1 MDNMNNNVESGILLA
16 NRYEIIEKIGAGGMS
31 DVFLAKDHSLGRE
44 VAVKI
49 LKQEFAEDRTFVAKF
64 RAEAQAAAGLE
75 HPNIVSIYDVGS
87 EGSLYYIVMEYVEG
101 ITLKTYINKKGRLT
115 YNEALSIAIQVGR
128 GIEAAHKKEI
138 IHRDIKPQNIIIS
151 REGKVKVMD
160 FGIARAV
167 TSNTVSADIMGSV
180 HYASP
185 EQARNGYVS
194 YTTDIYSLGIVM
206 YEMVAGRVPYDGD
219 TTVAIAIQHLQGEM
233 VPPSEYAPDLPIAV
247 ERIIEK
253 ATMKTQSRRYQTM
266 GDMLIDLKKALANPN
281 EDFVVIPDADENM
294 KTRVITDEEM
304 SEIQKEAE
312 KAVLKHTVTVDDD
325 EDDEEDEEEEED
337 HPRHKKKDVKA
348 SRKNDDEEDDEE
360 DDDEEDEED
369 DEESSKK
376 EKAITIL
383 GIVAAIVIVVIIIVI
398 IASSMGLFKRIKS
411 NSTSTDATTE
421 EDASD
426 STDSSSDSK
435 DSSSDSSDT
444 SDSADSSEQVTVP
457 SVIGMTETEAKKAL
471 KAVGLGYKNGGSQS
485 SEEYESGLA
494 VSQSVEANTKTKK
507 NSTITVKYSSGKG
520 AISIPSVVGYD
531 EASAINT
538 LTDAGFKYTRNY
550 SYDDNVE
557 QGKVISQSP
566 DGNTAGKQGDTVSII
581 VSQGKEQKKVPYIVG
596 KSQTD
601 AQNAIT
607 SAGLS
612 VGDITTQN
620 SDTVAAGN
628 VISQAPASGTNVD
641 SGSTVDFVVSLGKE
655 EVLYSYSGSV
665 ESKNNEK
672 TTWTLKDGNQNVIN
686 TWSVD
691 AGSSLT
697 INANGMSTS
706 SGTLF
711 YETESGQTGSQSVNF
726 TKQ

>member
-1 MDNMNNNVESGILLA
+1 MDNMNTNVESGIMLE
-16 NRYEIIEKIGAGGMS
+16 NRYEILEKIGAGGMS

-128 GIEAAHKKEI
+128 GIEAAHKKNI

-185 EQARNGYVS
+185 EQARNGYVTF
-194 YTTDIYSLGIVM
+194 TTDIYSLGIVM
-206 YEMVAGRVPYDGD
+206 YEMVTGRVPYDGE

-247 ERIIEK
+247 ERIIQK

-281 EDFVVIPDADENM
+281 DDFVVIPDADENM

-304 SEIQKEAE
+304 DEIQKNAE
-312 KAVLKHTVTVDDD
+312 KAFMKQAEEDDD
-325 EDDEEDEEEEED
+325 DDDEDEEEES
-337 HPRHKKKDVKA
+337 PKKK
-348 SRKNDDEEDDEE
+348 RKSKPKDEDEDDDEEDDEE
-360 DDDEEDEED
+360 DDDEEDDDDD
-369 DEESSKK
+369 DESSGR
-376 EKAITIL
+376 EKVITVL
-383 GIVAAIVIVVIIIVI
+383 GIIAAIVIVIIIIVI
-398 IASSMGLFKRIKS
+398 AASSLGLFKRIKS
-411 NSTSTDATTE
+411 NSSNPSGAITE
-421 EDASD
+421 ETD
-426 STDSSSDSK
+426 DSSSDA
-435 DSSSDSSDT
+435 SSGTSDSSDN
-444 SDSADSSEQVTVP
+444 VTVP
-457 SVIGMTETEAKKAL
+457 SVIGMNKTDAKKTL
-471 KAVGLGYKNGGSQS
+471 KDQGLGFKDGGVQS
-485 SEEYESGLA
+485 SDDYEEGLA
-494 VSQSVEANTKTKK
+494 VSQDAEAGSEVKK
-507 NSTITVKYSSGKG
+507 NTTVTVKFSSGKG
-520 AISIPSVVGYD
+520 AITIPSVVGYD

-538 LTDAGFKYTRNY
+538 LTDAGFKYVRNY
-550 SYDDNVE
+550 DYSDTVE
-557 QGKVISQSP
+557 TGKVISQSP
-566 DGNTAGKQGDTVSII
+566 EGNTAGKSGDTITII
-581 VSQGKEQKKVPYIVG
+581 VSQGKEQKKVPSIVG
-596 KSQTD
+596 KTQAD
-601 AQNAIT
+601 AESAIT
-607 SAGLS
+607 AAGLV
-612 VGDITTQN
+612 VGDITEVN
-620 SDTVAAGN
+620 SDTVAAGS
-628 VISQAPASGTNVD
+628 VIEQDPATGTNVD
-641 SGSTVDFVVSLGKE
+641 SGSPVNFVISLGKE
-655 EVLYSYSGSV
+655 EVYYSYSGSV

-697 INANGMSTS
+697 ISANGMSTS

>member
-1 MDNMNNNVESGILLA
+1 MDNMNTNVESGIMLA
-16 NRYEIIEKIGAGGMS
+16 NRYEILEKIGAGGMS

-128 GIEAAHKKEI
+128 GIEAAHKKNI

-185 EQARNGYVS
+185 EQARNGYVTF
-194 YTTDIYSLGIVM
+194 TTDIYSLGIVM
-206 YEMVAGRVPYDGD
+206 YEMVTGRVPYDGE

-247 ERIIEK
+247 ERIIQK

-281 EDFVVIPDADENM
+281 DDFVVIPDADENM

-304 SEIQKEAE
+304 DEIQKNAE
-312 KAVLKHTVTVDDD
+312 KAFMKQAEEDDD
-325 EDDEEDEEEEED
+325 DDDEDEEEES
-337 HPRHKKKDVKA
+337 PKKK
-348 SRKNDDEEDDEE
+348 RKSKPKDEDEDDDEEDDEE
-360 DDDEEDEED
+360 DDDEEDDDDD
-369 DEESSKK
+369 DESSGR
-376 EKAITIL
+376 EKVITVL
-383 GIVAAIVIVVIIIVI
+383 GIIAAIVIVIIIIVI
-398 IASSMGLFKRIKS
+398 AASSLGLFKRIKS
-411 NSTSTDATTE
+411 NSSNSSGAITE
-421 EDASD
+421 ETD
-426 STDSSSDSK
+426 DSSSDA
-435 DSSSDSSDT
+435 SSGTSDSSDN
-444 SDSADSSEQVTVP
+444 VTVP
-457 SVIGMTETEAKKAL
+457 SVIGMNKTDAKKTL
-471 KAVGLGYKNGGSQS
+471 KDQGLGFKDGGVQS
-485 SEEYESGLA
+485 SDDYEEGLA
-494 VSQSVEANTKTKK
+494 VSQDAEAGSEVKK
-507 NSTITVKYSSGKG
+507 NTTVTVKFSSGKG
-520 AISIPSVVGYD
+520 AITIPSVVGYD

-538 LTDAGFKYTRNY
+538 LTDAGFKYVRNY
-550 SYDDNVE
+550 DYSDTVE
-557 QGKVISQSP
+557 TGKVISQSP
-566 DGNTAGKQGDTVSII
+566 EGNTAGKSGDTITII
-581 VSQGKEQKKVPYIVG
+581 VSQGKEQKKVPSIVG
-596 KSQTD
+596 KTQAD
-601 AQNAIT
+601 AESAIT
-607 SAGLS
+607 AAGLV
-612 VGDITTQN
+612 VGDITEVN
-620 SDTVAAGN
+620 SDTVAAGS
-628 VISQAPASGTNVD
+628 VIEQDPATGTNVD
-641 SGSTVDFVVSLGKE
+641 SGSPVNFVISLGKE
-655 EVLYSYSGSV
+655 EVYYSYSGSV

-697 INANGMSTS
+697 ISANGMSTS

>member
-1 MDNMNNNVESGILLA
+1 MDNMNTNVESGIMLE
-16 NRYEIIEKIGAGGMS
+16 NRYEILEKIGAGGMS

-128 GIEAAHKKEI
+128 GIEAAHKKNI

-185 EQARNGYVS
+185 EQARNGYVTF
-194 YTTDIYSLGIVM
+194 TTDIYSLGIVM
-206 YEMVAGRVPYDGD
+206 YEMVTGRVPYDGE

-247 ERIIEK
+247 ERIIQK

-281 EDFVVIPDADENM
+281 DDFVVIPDADENM

-304 SEIQKEAE
+304 DEIQKNAE
-312 KAVLKHTVTVDDD
+312 KAFMKQAEEDDD
-325 EDDEEDEEEEED
+325 DDDEDEEEER
-337 HPRHKKKDVKA
+337 PKKK
-348 SRKNDDEEDDEE
+348 RKSKPKDEDEDDDEEDDEE
-360 DDDEEDEED
+360 DDDEEDDDDD
-369 DEESSKK
+369 DESSGR
-376 EKAITIL
+376 EKVITVL
-383 GIVAAIVIVVIIIVI
+383 GIIAAIVIVIIIIVI
-398 IASSMGLFKRIKS
+398 AASSLGLFKRIKS
-411 NSTSTDATTE
+411 NSSNPSGAITE
-421 EDASD
+421 ETD
-426 STDSSSDSK
+426 DSSSDA
-435 DSSSDSSDT
+435 SSGTSDSSDN
-444 SDSADSSEQVTVP
+444 VTVP
-457 SVIGMTETEAKKAL
+457 SVIGMNKTDAKKTL
-471 KAVGLGYKNGGSQS
+471 KDQGLGFKDGGVQS
-485 SEEYESGLA
+485 SDDYEEGLA
-494 VSQSVEANTKTKK
+494 VFQDAEAGSEVKK
-507 NSTITVKYSSGKG
+507 NTTVTVKFSSGKG
-520 AISIPSVVGYD
+520 AITIPSVVGYD

-538 LTDAGFKYTRNY
+538 LTDAGFKYVRNY
-550 SYDDNVE
+550 DYSDSVE
-557 QGKVISQSP
+557 TGKVISQSP
-566 DGNTAGKQGDTVSII
+566 EGNTAGKSGDTITI
-581 VSQGKEQKKVPYIVG
+581 MVSQGKEQKKVPSIVG
-596 KSQTD
+596 KTQAD
-601 AQNAIT
+601 AESAIT
-607 SAGLS
+607 AAGLV
-612 VGDITTQN
+612 VGDITEVN
-620 SDTVAAGN
+620 SDTVAAGS
-628 VISQAPASGTNVD
+628 VIEQDPATGTNVD
-641 SGSTVDFVVSLGKE
+641 SGSPVNFVISLGKE
-655 EVLYSYSGSV
+655 EVYYSYSGSV

-697 INANGMSTS
+697 ISANGMSTS

>member
-1 MDNMNNNVESGILLA
+1 MDNMNTNVESGIMLA
-16 NRYEIIEKIGAGGMS
+16 NRYEILDKIGAGGMS

-128 GIEAAHKKEI
+128 GIEAAHKKNI

-185 EQARNGYVS
+185 EQARNGYVTF
-194 YTTDIYSLGIVM
+194 TTDIYSLGIVM
-206 YEMVAGRVPYDGD
+206 YEMVTGRVPYDGE

-247 ERIIEK
+247 ERIIQK

-281 EDFVVIPDADENM
+281 DDFVVIPDADENM

-304 SEIQKEAE
+304 DEIQKNAE
-312 KAVLKHTVTVDDD
+312 KAFMKQAEEDDD
-325 EDDEEDEEEEED
+325 DDDEDEEEER
-337 HPRHKKKDVKA
+337 PKKK
-348 SRKNDDEEDDEE
+348 RKSKPKDEDEDDDEEDDEE
-360 DDDEEDEED
+360 DDDEEDDDDD
-369 DEESSKK
+369 DESSGR
-376 EKAITIL
+376 EKVITVL
-383 GIVAAIVIVVIIIVI
+383 GIIAAIVIVIIIIVI
-398 IASSMGLFKRIKS
+398 AASSLGLFKRIKS
-411 NSTSTDATTE
+411 NSSNPSGAITE
-421 EDASD
+421 ETD
-426 STDSSSDSK
+426 DSSSDA
-435 DSSSDSSDT
+435 SSGTSDSSDN
-444 SDSADSSEQVTVP
+444 VTVP
-457 SVIGMTETEAKKAL
+457 SVIGMNKTDAKKTL
-471 KAVGLGYKNGGSQS
+471 KDQGLGFKDGGVQS
-485 SEEYESGLA
+485 SDDYEEGLA
-494 VSQSVEANTKTKK
+494 VSQDAEAGSEVKK
-507 NSTITVKYSSGKG
+507 NTTVTVKFSSGKG
-520 AISIPSVVGYD
+520 AITIPSVVGYD

-538 LTDAGFKYTRNY
+538 LTDAGFKYVRNY
-550 SYDDNVE
+550 DYSDTVE
-557 QGKVISQSP
+557 TGKVISQSP
-566 DGNTAGKQGDTVSII
+566 EGNTAGKSGDTITI
-581 VSQGKEQKKVPYIVG
+581 MVSQGKEQKKVPSIVG
-596 KSQTD
+596 KTQAD
-601 AQNAIT
+601 AESAIT
-607 SAGLS
+607 AAGLV
-612 VGDITTQN
+612 VGDITEVN
-620 SDTVAAGN
+620 SDTVAAGS
-628 VISQAPASGTNVD
+628 VIEQDPATGTNVD
-641 SGSTVDFVVSLGKE
+641 SGSPVNFVISLGKE
-655 EVLYSYSGSV
+655 EVYYSYSGSV

-697 INANGMSTS
+697 ISANGMSTS

>member
-1 MDNMNNNVESGILLA
+1 MDNMNTNVESGIMLA
-16 NRYEIIEKIGAGGMS
+16 NRYEILDKIGAGGMS

-128 GIEAAHKKEI
+128 GIEAAHKKNI

-185 EQARNGYVS
+185 EQARNGYVTF
-194 YTTDIYSLGIVM
+194 TTDIYSLGIVM
-206 YEMVAGRVPYDGD
+206 YEMVTGRVPYDGE

-247 ERIIEK
+247 ERIIQK

-281 EDFVVIPDADENM
+281 DDFVVIPDADENM

-304 SEIQKEAE
+304 DEIQKNAE
-312 KAVLKHTVTVDDD
+312 KAFMKQAEEDDD
-325 EDDEEDEEEEED
+325 DDDEDEEEER
-337 HPRHKKKDVKA
+337 PKKK
-348 SRKNDDEEDDEE
+348 RKSKPKDEDEDDDEEDDEE
-360 DDDEEDEED
+360 DDDEEDDDDD
-369 DEESSKK
+369 DESSGR
-376 EKAITIL
+376 EKVITVL
-383 GIVAAIVIVVIIIVI
+383 GIIAAIVIVIIIIVI
-398 IASSMGLFKRIKS
+398 AASSLGLFKRIKS
-411 NSTSTDATTE
+411 NSSNPSGAITE
-421 EDASD
+421 ETD
-426 STDSSSDSK
+426 DSSSDA
-435 DSSSDSSDT
+435 SSGTSDSSDN
-444 SDSADSSEQVTVP
+444 VTVP
-457 SVIGMTETEAKKAL
+457 SVIGMNKTDAKKTL
-471 KAVGLGYKNGGSQS
+471 KDQGLGFKDGGVQS
-485 SEEYESGLA
+485 SDDYEEGLA
-494 VSQSVEANTKTKK
+494 VFQDAEAGSEVKK
-507 NSTITVKYSSGKG
+507 NTTVTVKFSSGKG
-520 AISIPSVVGYD
+520 AITIPSVVGYD

-538 LTDAGFKYTRNY
+538 LTDAGFKYVRNY
-550 SYDDNVE
+550 DYSDTVE
-557 QGKVISQSP
+557 TGKVISQSP
-566 DGNTAGKQGDTVSII
+566 EGNTAGKSGDTITII
-581 VSQGKEQKKVPYIVG
+581 VSQGKEQKKVPSIVG
-596 KSQTD
+596 KTQAD
-601 AQNAIT
+601 AESAIT
-607 SAGLS
+607 AAGLV
-612 VGDITTQN
+612 VGDITEVN
-620 SDTVAAGN
+620 SDTVAAGS
-628 VISQAPASGTNVD
+628 VIEQDPATGTNVD
-641 SGSTVDFVVSLGKE
+641 SGSPVNFVISLGKE
-655 EVLYSYSGSV
+655 EVYYSYSGSV

-697 INANGMSTS
+697 ISANGMSTS

>member
-1 MDNMNNNVESGILLA
+1 MDNMNTNVESGIMLA
-16 NRYEIIEKIGAGGMS
+16 NRYEILEKIGAGGMS

-128 GIEAAHKKEI
+128 GIEAAHKKNI

-185 EQARNGYVS
+185 EQARNGYVTF
-194 YTTDIYSLGIVM
+194 TTDIYSLGIVM
-206 YEMVAGRVPYDGD
+206 YEMVTGRVPYDGE

-247 ERIIEK
+247 ERIIQK

-281 EDFVVIPDADENM
+281 DDFVVIPDADENM

-304 SEIQKEAE
+304 DEIQKNAE
-312 KAVLKHTVTVDDD
+312 KAFMKQAEEDDD
-325 EDDEEDEEEEED
+325 DDDEDEEEER
-337 HPRHKKKDVKA
+337 PKKK
-348 SRKNDDEEDDEE
+348 RKSKPKDEDEDDDEEDDEE
-360 DDDEEDEED
+360 DDDEEDDDDD
-369 DEESSKK
+369 DESSGR
-376 EKAITIL
+376 EKVITVL
-383 GIVAAIVIVVIIIVI
+383 GIIAAIVIVIIIIVI
-398 IASSMGLFKRIKS
+398 AASSLGLFKRIKS
-411 NSTSTDATTE
+411 NSSNSSGAITE
-421 EDASD
+421 ETD
-426 STDSSSDSK
+426 DSSSDA
-435 DSSSDSSDT
+435 SSGTSDSSDN
-444 SDSADSSEQVTVP
+444 VTVP
-457 SVIGMTETEAKKAL
+457 SVIGMNKTDAKKTL
-471 KAVGLGYKNGGSQS
+471 KDQGLGFKDGGVQS
-485 SEEYESGLA
+485 SDDYEEGLA
-494 VSQSVEANTKTKK
+494 VSQDAEAGSEVKK
-507 NSTITVKYSSGKG
+507 NTTVTVKFSSGKG
-520 AISIPSVVGYD
+520 AITIPSVVGYD

-538 LTDAGFKYTRNY
+538 LTDAGFKYVRNY
-550 SYDDNVE
+550 DYSDTVE
-557 QGKVISQSP
+557 TGKVISQSP
-566 DGNTAGKQGDTVSII
+566 EGNTAGKSGDTITII
-581 VSQGKEQKKVPYIVG
+581 VSQGKEQKKVPSIVG
-596 KSQTD
+596 KTQAD
-601 AQNAIT
+601 AESAIT
-607 SAGLS
+607 AAGLV
-612 VGDITTQN
+612 VGDITEVN
-620 SDTVAAGN
+620 SDTVAAGS
-628 VISQAPASGTNVD
+628 VIEQDPATGTNVD
-641 SGSTVDFVVSLGKE
+641 SGSPVNFVISLGKE
-655 EVLYSYSGSV
+655 EVYYSYSGSV

-697 INANGMSTS
+697 ISANGMSTS

>member
-1 MDNMNNNVESGILLA
+1 MDNMNTNVESGIMLE
-16 NRYEIIEKIGAGGMS
+16 NRYEILEKIGAGGMS

-128 GIEAAHKKEI
+128 GIEAAHKKNI

-185 EQARNGYVS
+185 EQARNGYVTF
-194 YTTDIYSLGIVM
+194 TTDIYSLGIVM
-206 YEMVAGRVPYDGD
+206 YEMVTGRVPYDGE

-247 ERIIEK
+247 ERIIQK

-281 EDFVVIPDADENM
+281 DDFVVIPDADENM

-304 SEIQKEAE
+304 DEIQKNAE
-312 KAVLKHTVTVDDD
+312 KAFMKQAEEDDD
-325 EDDEEDEEEEED
+325 DDDEDEEEER
-337 HPRHKKKDVKA
+337 PKKK
-348 SRKNDDEEDDEE
+348 RKSKPKDEDEDDDEEDDEE
-360 DDDEEDEED
+360 DDDEEDDDDD
-369 DEESSKK
+369 DESSGR
-376 EKAITIL
+376 EKVITVL
-383 GIVAAIVIVVIIIVI
+383 GIIAAIVIVIIIIVI
-398 IASSMGLFKRIKS
+398 AASSLGLFKRIKS
-411 NSTSTDATTE
+411 NSSNPSGAITE
-421 EDASD
+421 ETD
-426 STDSSSDSK
+426 DSSSDA
-435 DSSSDSSDT
+435 SSGTSDSSDN
-444 SDSADSSEQVTVP
+444 VTVP
-457 SVIGMTETEAKKAL
+457 SVIGMNKTDAKKTL
-471 KAVGLGYKNGGSQS
+471 KDQGLGFKDGGVQS
-485 SEEYESGLA
+485 SDDYEEGLA
-494 VSQSVEANTKTKK
+494 VSQDAEAGSEVKK
-507 NSTITVKYSSGKG
+507 NTTVTVKFSSGKG
-520 AISIPSVVGYD
+520 AITIPSVVGYD

-538 LTDAGFKYTRNY
+538 LTDAGFKYVRNY
-550 SYDDNVE
+550 DYSDTVE
-557 QGKVISQSP
+557 TGKVISQSP
-566 DGNTAGKQGDTVSII
+566 EGNTAGKSGDTITII
-581 VSQGKEQKKVPYIVG
+581 VSQGKEQKKVPSIVG
-596 KSQTD
+596 KTQAD
-601 AQNAIT
+601 AESAIT
-607 SAGLS
+607 AAGLV
-612 VGDITTQN
+612 VGDITEVN
-620 SDTVAAGN
+620 SDTVAAGS
-628 VISQAPASGTNVD
+628 VIEQDPATGTNVD
-641 SGSTVDFVVSLGKE
+641 SGSPVNFVISLGKE
-655 EVLYSYSGSV
+655 EVYYSYSGSV

-697 INANGMSTS
+697 ISANGMSTS

>member
-1 MDNMNNNVESGILLA
+1 MDNMNTNVESGIMLA
-16 NRYEIIEKIGAGGMS
+16 NRYEILDKIGAGGMS

-128 GIEAAHKKEI
+128 GIEAAHKKNI

-185 EQARNGYVS
+185 EQARNGYVTF
-194 YTTDIYSLGIVM
+194 TTDIYSLGIVM
-206 YEMVAGRVPYDGD
+206 YEMVTGRVPYDGE

-247 ERIIEK
+247 ERIIQK

-281 EDFVVIPDADENM
+281 DDFVVIPDADENM

-304 SEIQKEAE
+304 DEIQKNAE
-312 KAVLKHTVTVDDD
+312 KAFMKQAEEDDD
-325 EDDEEDEEEEED
+325 DDDEDEEEER
-337 HPRHKKKDVKA
+337 PKKK
-348 SRKNDDEEDDEE
+348 RKSKPKDEDEDDDEEDDEE
-360 DDDEEDEED
+360 DDDEEDDDDD
-369 DEESSKK
+369 DESSGR
-376 EKAITIL
+376 EKVITVL
-383 GIVAAIVIVVIIIVI
+383 GIIAAIVIVIIIIVI
-398 IASSMGLFKRIKS
+398 AASSLGLFKRIKS
-411 NSTSTDATTE
+411 NSSNPSGAITE
-421 EDASD
+421 ETD
-426 STDSSSDSK
+426 DSSSDA
-435 DSSSDSSDT
+435 SSGTSDSSDN
-444 SDSADSSEQVTVP
+444 VTVP
-457 SVIGMTETEAKKAL
+457 SVIGMNKTDAKKTL
-471 KAVGLGYKNGGSQS
+471 KDQGLGFKDGGVQS
-485 SEEYESGLA
+485 SDDYEEGLA
-494 VSQSVEANTKTKK
+494 VFQDAEAGSEVKK
-507 NSTITVKYSSGKG
+507 NTTVTVKFSSGKG
-520 AISIPSVVGYD
+520 AITIPSVVGYD

-538 LTDAGFKYTRNY
+538 LTDAGFKYVRNY
-550 SYDDNVE
+550 DYSDTVE
-557 QGKVISQSP
+557 TGKVISQSP
-566 DGNTAGKQGDTVSII
+566 EGNTAGKSGDTITII
-581 VSQGKEQKKVPYIVG
+581 VSQGKEQKKVPSIVG
-596 KSQTD
+596 KTQAD
-601 AQNAIT
+601 AERAIT
-607 SAGLS
+607 AAGLV
-612 VGDITTQN
+612 VGDITEVN
-620 SDTVAAGN
+620 SDTVAAGS
-628 VISQAPASGTNVD
+628 VIEQDPATGTNVD
-641 SGSTVDFVVSLGKE
+641 SGSPVNFVISLGKE
-655 EVLYSYSGSV
+655 EVYYSYSGSV

-697 INANGMSTS
+697 ISANGMSTS

>member
-1 MDNMNNNVESGILLA
+1 MDNMNTNVESGIMLA
-16 NRYEIIEKIGAGGMS
+16 NRYEILEKIGAGGMS

-128 GIEAAHKKEI
+128 GIEAAHKKNI

-185 EQARNGYVS
+185 EQARNGYVTF
-194 YTTDIYSLGIVM
+194 TTDIYSLGIVM
-206 YEMVAGRVPYDGD
+206 YEMVTGRVPYDGE

-247 ERIIEK
+247 ERIIQK

-281 EDFVVIPDADENM
+281 DDFVVIPDADENM

-304 SEIQKEAE
+304 DEIQKNAE
-312 KAVLKHTVTVDDD
+312 KAFMKQAEEDDD
-325 EDDEEDEEEEED
+325 DDDEDEEEES
-337 HPRHKKKDVKA
+337 PKKK
-348 SRKNDDEEDDEE
+348 RKSKPKDEDEDDDEEDDEE
-360 DDDEEDEED
+360 DDDEEDDDDD
-369 DEESSKK
+369 DESSGR
-376 EKAITIL
+376 EKVITVL
-383 GIVAAIVIVVIIIVI
+383 GIIAAIVIVIIIIVI
-398 IASSMGLFKRIKS
+398 AASSLGLFKRIKS
-411 NSTSTDATTE
+411 NSSNPSGAITE
-421 EDASD
+421 ETD
-426 STDSSSDSK
+426 DSSSDA
-435 DSSSDSSDT
+435 SSGTSDSSDN
-444 SDSADSSEQVTVP
+444 VTVP
-457 SVIGMTETEAKKAL
+457 SVIGMNKTDAKKTL
-471 KAVGLGYKNGGSQS
+471 KDQGLGFKDGGVQS
-485 SEEYESGLA
+485 SDDYEEGLA
-494 VSQSVEANTKTKK
+494 VSQDAKAGSEVKK
-507 NSTITVKYSSGKG
+507 NTTVTVKFSSGKG
-520 AISIPSVVGYD
+520 AITIPSVVGYD

-538 LTDAGFKYTRNY
+538 LTDAGFKYVRNY
-550 SYDDNVE
+550 DYSDTVE
-557 QGKVISQSP
+557 TGKVISQSP
-566 DGNTAGKQGDTVSII
+566 EGNTAGKSGDTITII
-581 VSQGKEQKKVPYIVG
+581 VSQGKEQKKVPSIVG
-596 KSQTD
+596 KTQAD
-601 AQNAIT
+601 AESAIT
-607 SAGLS
+607 AAGLV
-612 VGDITTQN
+612 VGDITEVN
-620 SDTVAAGN
+620 SDTVAAGS
-628 VISQAPASGTNVD
+628 VIEQDPATGTNVD
-641 SGSTVDFVVSLGKE
+641 SGSPVNFVISLGKE
-655 EVLYSYSGSV
+655 EVYYSYSGSV

-697 INANGMSTS
+697 ISANGMSTS

>member
-1 MDNMNNNVESGILLA
+1 MDNMNTNVESGIMLA
-16 NRYEIIEKIGAGGMS
+16 NRYEILDKIGAGGMS

-128 GIEAAHKKEI
+128 GIEAAHKKNI

-185 EQARNGYVS
+185 EQARNGYVTF
-194 YTTDIYSLGIVM
+194 TTDIYSLGIVM
-206 YEMVAGRVPYDGD
+206 YEMVTGRVPYDGE

-247 ERIIEK
+247 ERIIQK

-281 EDFVVIPDADENM
+281 DDFVVIPDADENM

-304 SEIQKEAE
+304 DEIQKNAE
-312 KAVLKHTVTVDDD
+312 KAFMKQAEEDDD
-325 EDDEEDEEEEED
+325 EDDEDEEEER
-337 HPRHKKKDVKA
+337 PKKK
-348 SRKNDDEEDDEE
+348 RKSKPKDEDEDDDEEDDEE
-360 DDDEEDEED
+360 DDDEEDDDDD
-369 DEESSKK
+369 DESSGR
-376 EKAITIL
+376 EKVITVL
-383 GIVAAIVIVVIIIVI
+383 GIIAAIVIVIIIIVI
-398 IASSMGLFKRIKS
+398 AASSLGLFKRIKS
-411 NSTSTDATTE
+411 NSSNPSGAITE
-421 EDASD
+421 ETD
-426 STDSSSDSK
+426 DSSSDA
-435 DSSSDSSDT
+435 SSGTSDSSDN
-444 SDSADSSEQVTVP
+444 VTVP
-457 SVIGMTETEAKKAL
+457 SVIGMNKTDAKKTL
-471 KAVGLGYKNGGSQS
+471 KDQGLGFKDGGVQS
-485 SEEYESGLA
+485 SDDYEEGLA
-494 VSQSVEANTKTKK
+494 VSQDAEAGSEVKK
-507 NSTITVKYSSGKG
+507 NTTVTVKFSSGKG
-520 AISIPSVVGYD
+520 AITIPSVVGYD

-538 LTDAGFKYTRNY
+538 LTDAGFKYVRNY
-550 SYDDNVE
+550 DYSDTVE
-557 QGKVISQSP
+557 TGKVISQSP
-566 DGNTAGKQGDTVSII
+566 EGNTAGKSGDTITII
-581 VSQGKEQKKVPYIVG
+581 VSQGKEQKKVPSIVG
-596 KSQTD
+596 KTQAD
-601 AQNAIT
+601 AESAIT
-607 SAGLS
+607 AAGLV
-612 VGDITTQN
+612 VGDITEVN
-620 SDTVAAGN
+620 SDTVAAGS
-628 VISQAPASGTNVD
+628 VIEQDPATGTNVD
-641 SGSTVDFVVSLGKE
+641 SGSPVNFVISLGKE
-655 EVLYSYSGSV
+655 EVYYSYSGSV

-697 INANGMSTS
+697 ISANGMSTS

>member
-1 MDNMNNNVESGILLA
+1 MDNMNTNVESGIMLA
-16 NRYEIIEKIGAGGMS
+16 NRYEILEKIGAGGMS

-49 LKQEFAEDRTFVAKF
+49 LKQEFAEDRIFVAKF

-128 GIEAAHKKEI
+128 GIEAAHKKNI

-185 EQARNGYVS
+185 EQARNGYVTF
-194 YTTDIYSLGIVM
+194 TTDIYSLGIVM
-206 YEMVAGRVPYDGD
+206 YEMVTGRVPYDGE

-247 ERIIEK
+247 ERIIQK

-281 EDFVVIPDADENM
+281 DDFVVIPDADENM

-304 SEIQKEAE
+304 DEIQKNAE
-312 KAVLKHTVTVDDD
+312 KAFMKQAEEDDD
-325 EDDEEDEEEEED
+325 DDDEDEEEES
-337 HPRHKKKDVKA
+337 PKKK
-348 SRKNDDEEDDEE
+348 RKSKPKDEDEDDDEEDDEE
-360 DDDEEDEED
+360 DDDEEDDDDD
-369 DEESSKK
+369 DESSGR
-376 EKAITIL
+376 EKVITVL
-383 GIVAAIVIVVIIIVI
+383 GIIAAIVIVIIIIVI
-398 IASSMGLFKRIKS
+398 AASSLGLFKRIKS
-411 NSTSTDATTE
+411 NSSNPSGAITE
-421 EDASD
+421 ETD
-426 STDSSSDSK
+426 DSSSDA
-435 DSSSDSSDT
+435 SSGTSDSSDN
-444 SDSADSSEQVTVP
+444 VTVP
-457 SVIGMTETEAKKAL
+457 SVIGMNKTDAKKTL
-471 KAVGLGYKNGGSQS
+471 KDQGLGFKDGGVQS
-485 SEEYESGLA
+485 SDDYEEGLA
-494 VSQSVEANTKTKK
+494 VSQDAEAGSEVKK
-507 NSTITVKYSSGKG
+507 NTTVTVKFSSGKG
-520 AISIPSVVGYD
+520 AITIPSVVGYD

-538 LTDAGFKYTRNY
+538 LTDAGFKYVRNY
-550 SYDDNVE
+550 DYSDTVE
-557 QGKVISQSP
+557 TGKVISQSP
-566 DGNTAGKQGDTVSII
+566 EGNTAGKSGDTITII
-581 VSQGKEQKKVPYIVG
+581 VSQGKEQKKVPSIVG
-596 KSQTD
+596 KTQAD
-601 AQNAIT
+601 AESAIT
-607 SAGLS
+607 AAGLV
-612 VGDITTQN
+612 VGDITEVN
-620 SDTVAAGN
+620 SDTVAAGS
-628 VISQAPASGTNVD
+628 VIEQDPATGTNVD
-641 SGSTVDFVVSLGKE
+641 SGSPVNFVISLGKE
-655 EVLYSYSGSV
+655 EVYYSYSGSV

-697 INANGMSTS
+697 ISANGMSTS

>member
-1 MDNMNNNVESGILLA
+1 MDNMNTNVESGIMLA
-16 NRYEIIEKIGAGGMS
+16 NRYEILEKIGAGGMS

-49 LKQEFAEDRTFVAKF
+49 LKQEFAEDRIFVAKF

-128 GIEAAHKKEI
+128 GIEAAHKKNI

-185 EQARNGYVS
+185 EQARNGYVTF
-194 YTTDIYSLGIVM
+194 TTDIYSLGIVM
-206 YEMVAGRVPYDGD
+206 YEMVTGRVPYDGE

-247 ERIIEK
+247 ERIIQK

-281 EDFVVIPDADENM
+281 DDFVVIPDADENM

-304 SEIQKEAE
+304 DEIQKNAE
-312 KAVLKHTVTVDDD
+312 KAFMKQAEEDDD
-325 EDDEEDEEEEED
+325 DDDEDEEEER
-337 HPRHKKKDVKA
+337 PKKK
-348 SRKNDDEEDDEE
+348 RKSKPKDEDEDDDEEDDEE
-360 DDDEEDEED
+360 DDDEEDDDDD
-369 DEESSKK
+369 DESSGR
-376 EKAITIL
+376 EKVITVL
-383 GIVAAIVIVVIIIVI
+383 GIIAAIVIVIIIIVI
-398 IASSMGLFKRIKS
+398 AASSLGLFKRIKS
-411 NSTSTDATTE
+411 NSSNPSGAITE
-421 EDASD
+421 ETD
-426 STDSSSDSK
+426 DSSSDA
-435 DSSSDSSDT
+435 SSGTSDSSDN
-444 SDSADSSEQVTVP
+444 VTVP
-457 SVIGMTETEAKKAL
+457 SVIGMNKTDAKKTL
-471 KAVGLGYKNGGSQS
+471 KDQGLGFKDGGVQS
-485 SEEYESGLA
+485 SDDYEEGLA
-494 VSQSVEANTKTKK
+494 VSQDAEAGSEVKK
-507 NSTITVKYSSGKG
+507 NTTVTVKFSSGKG
-520 AISIPSVVGYD
+520 AITIPSVVGYD

-538 LTDAGFKYTRNY
+538 LTDAGFKYVRNY
-550 SYDDNVE
+550 DYSDTVE
-557 QGKVISQSP
+557 TGKVISQSP
-566 DGNTAGKQGDTVSII
+566 EGNTAGKSGDTITII
-581 VSQGKEQKKVPYIVG
+581 VSQGKEQKKVPSIVG
-596 KSQTD
+596 KTQAD
-601 AQNAIT
+601 AESAIT
-607 SAGLS
+607 AAGLV
-612 VGDITTQN
+612 VGDITEVN
-620 SDTVAAGN
+620 SDTVAAGS
-628 VISQAPASGTNVD
+628 VIEQDPATGTNVD
-641 SGSTVDFVVSLGKE
+641 SGSPVNFVISLGKE
-655 EVLYSYSGSV
+655 EVYYSYSGSV

-697 INANGMSTS
+697 ISANGMSTS

>member
-1 MDNMNNNVESGILLA
+1 MDNMNTNVESGIMLA
-16 NRYEIIEKIGAGGMS
+16 NRYEILDKIGAGGMS

-128 GIEAAHKKEI
+128 GIEAAHKKNI

-185 EQARNGYVS
+185 EQARNGYVTF
-194 YTTDIYSLGIVM
+194 TTDIYSLGIVM
-206 YEMVAGRVPYDGD
+206 YEMVTGRVPYDGE

-247 ERIIEK
+247 ERIIQK

-281 EDFVVIPDADENM
+281 DDFVVIPDADENM

-304 SEIQKEAE
+304 DEIQKNAE
-312 KAVLKHTVTVDDD
+312 KAFMKQAEEDDD
-325 EDDEEDEEEEED
+325 DDDEDEEEER
-337 HPRHKKKDVKA
+337 PKKK
-348 SRKNDDEEDDEE
+348 RKSKPKDEDEDDDEEDDEE
-360 DDDEEDEED
+360 DDDEEDDDDD
-369 DEESSKK
+369 DESSGR
-376 EKAITIL
+376 EKVITVL
-383 GIVAAIVIVVIIIVI
+383 GIIAAIVIVIIIIVI
-398 IASSMGLFKRIKS
+398 AASSLGLFKRIKS
-411 NSTSTDATTE
+411 NSSNPSGAITE
-421 EDASD
+421 ETD
-426 STDSSSDSK
+426 DSSSDA
-435 DSSSDSSDT
+435 SSGTSDSSDN
-444 SDSADSSEQVTVP
+444 VTVP
-457 SVIGMTETEAKKAL
+457 SVIGMNKTDAKKTL
-471 KAVGLGYKNGGSQS
+471 KDQGLGFKDGGVQS
-485 SEEYESGLA
+485 SDDYEEGLA
-494 VSQSVEANTKTKK
+494 VFQDAEAGSEVKK
-507 NSTITVKYSSGKG
+507 NTTVTVKFSSGKG
-520 AISIPSVVGYD
+520 AITIPSVVGYD

-538 LTDAGFKYTRNY
+538 LTDAGFKYVRNY
-550 SYDDNVE
+550 DYSDTVE
-557 QGKVISQSP
+557 TGKVISQSP
-566 DGNTAGKQGDTVSII
+566 EGNTAGKSGDTITII
-581 VSQGKEQKKVPYIVG
+581 VSQGKEQKKGPSIVG
-596 KSQTD
+596 KTQAD
-601 AQNAIT
+601 AESAIT
-607 SAGLS
+607 AAGLV
-612 VGDITTQN
+612 VGDITEVN
-620 SDTVAAGN
+620 SDTVAAGS
-628 VISQAPASGTNVD
+628 VIEQDPATGTNVD
-641 SGSTVDFVVSLGKE
+641 SGSPVNFVISLGKE
-655 EVLYSYSGSV
+655 EVYYSYSGSV

-697 INANGMSTS
+697 ISANGMSTS

>member
-1 MDNMNNNVESGILLA
+1 MDNMNTNVESGIMLA
-16 NRYEIIEKIGAGGMS
+16 NRYEILDKIGAGGMS

-128 GIEAAHKKEI
+128 GIEAAHKKNI

-185 EQARNGYVS
+185 EQARNGYVTF
-194 YTTDIYSLGIVM
+194 TTDIYSLGIVM
-206 YEMVAGRVPYDGD
+206 YEMVTGRVPYDGE

-247 ERIIEK
+247 ERIIQK

-281 EDFVVIPDADENM
+281 DDFVVIPDADENM

-304 SEIQKEAE
+304 DEIQKNAE
-312 KAVLKHTVTVDDD
+312 KAFMKQAEEDDD
-325 EDDEEDEEEEED
+325 DDDEDEEEER
-337 HPRHKKKDVKA
+337 PKKK
-348 SRKNDDEEDDEE
+348 RKSKPKDEDEDDDEEDDEE
-360 DDDEEDEED
+360 DDDEEDDDDD
-369 DEESSKK
+369 DESSGR
-376 EKAITIL
+376 EKVITVL
-383 GIVAAIVIVVIIIVI
+383 GIIAAIVIVIIIIVI
-398 IASSMGLFKRIKS
+398 AASSLGLFKRIKS
-411 NSTSTDATTE
+411 NSSNPSGAITE
-421 EDASD
+421 ETD
-426 STDSSSDSK
+426 DSSSDA
-435 DSSSDSSDT
+435 SSGTSDSSDN
-444 SDSADSSEQVTVP
+444 VTVP
-457 SVIGMTETEAKKAL
+457 SVIGMNKTDAKKTL
-471 KAVGLGYKNGGSQS
+471 KDQGLGFKDGGVQS
-485 SEEYESGLA
+485 SDDYEEGLA
-494 VSQSVEANTKTKK
+494 VSQDAEAGSEVKK
-507 NSTITVKYSSGKG
+507 NTTVTVKFSSGKG
-520 AISIPSVVGYD
+520 AITIPSVVGYD

-538 LTDAGFKYTRNY
+538 LTDAGFKYVRNY
-550 SYDDNVE
+550 DYSDTVE
-557 QGKVISQSP
+557 TGKVISQSP
-566 DGNTAGKQGDTVSII
+566 EGNTAGKSGDTITII
-581 VSQGKEQKKVPYIVG
+581 VSQGKEQKKVPSIVG
-596 KSQTD
+596 KTQAD
-601 AQNAIT
+601 AESAIT
-607 SAGLS
+607 AAGLV
-612 VGDITTQN
+612 VGDITEVN
-620 SDTVAAGN
+620 SDTVAAGS
-628 VISQAPASGTNVD
+628 VIEQDPATGTNVD
-641 SGSTVDFVVSLGKE
+641 SGSPVNFVISLGKE
-655 EVLYSYSGSV
+655 EVYYSYSGSV

-697 INANGMSTS
+697 ISANGMSTS

>member
-1 MDNMNNNVESGILLA
+1 MDNMNTNVESGIMLA
-16 NRYEIIEKIGAGGMS
+16 NRYEILDKIGAGGMS

-128 GIEAAHKKEI
+128 GIEAAHKKNI

-185 EQARNGYVS
+185 EQARNGYVTF
-194 YTTDIYSLGIVM
+194 TTDIYSLGIVM
-206 YEMVAGRVPYDGD
+206 YEMVTGRVPYDGE

-247 ERIIEK
+247 ERIIQK

-281 EDFVVIPDADENM
+281 DDFVVIPDADENM

-304 SEIQKEAE
+304 DEIQKNAE
-312 KAVLKHTVTVDDD
+312 KAFMKQAEEDDD
-325 EDDEEDEEEEED
+325 EDDEDEEEER
-337 HPRHKKKDVKA
+337 PKKK
-348 SRKNDDEEDDEE
+348 RKSKPKDEDEDDDEEDDEE
-360 DDDEEDEED
+360 DDDEEDDDDD
-369 DEESSKK
+369 DESSGR
-376 EKAITIL
+376 EKVITVL
-383 GIVAAIVIVVIIIVI
+383 GIIAAIVIVIIIIVI
-398 IASSMGLFKRIKS
+398 AASSLGLFKRIKS
-411 NSTSTDATTE
+411 NSSNSSGAITE
-421 EDASD
+421 ETD
-426 STDSSSDSK
+426 DSSSDA
-435 DSSSDSSDT
+435 SSGTSDSSDN
-444 SDSADSSEQVTVP
+444 VTVP
-457 SVIGMTETEAKKAL
+457 SVIGMNKTDAKKTL
-471 KAVGLGYKNGGSQS
+471 KDQGLGFKDGGVQS
-485 SEEYESGLA
+485 SDDYEEGLA
-494 VSQSVEANTKTKK
+494 VSQDAEAGSEVKK
-507 NSTITVKYSSGKG
+507 NTTVTVKFSSGKG
-520 AISIPSVVGYD
+520 AITIPSVVGYD

-538 LTDAGFKYTRNY
+538 LTDAGFKYVRNY
-550 SYDDNVE
+550 DYSDSVE
-557 QGKVISQSP
+557 TGKVISQSP
-566 DGNTAGKQGDTVSII
+566 EGNTAGKSGDTITI
-581 VSQGKEQKKVPYIVG
+581 MVSQGKEQKKVPSIVG
-596 KSQTD
+596 KTQAD
-601 AQNAIT
+601 AESAIT
-607 SAGLS
+607 AAGLV
-612 VGDITTQN
+612 VGDITEVN
-620 SDTVAAGN
+620 SDTVAAGS
-628 VISQAPASGTNVD
+628 VIEQDPATGTNVD
-641 SGSTVDFVVSLGKE
+641 SGSPVNFVISLGKE
-655 EVLYSYSGSV
+655 EVYYSYSGSV

-697 INANGMSTS
+697 ISANGMSTS

>member
-1 MDNMNNNVESGILLA
+1 MDNMNTNVESGIMLA
-16 NRYEIIEKIGAGGMS
+16 NRYEILEKIGAGGMS

-128 GIEAAHKKEI
+128 GIEAAHKKNI

-185 EQARNGYVS
+185 EQARNGYVTF
-194 YTTDIYSLGIVM
+194 TTDIYSLGIVM
-206 YEMVAGRVPYDGD
+206 YEMVTGRVPYDGE

-247 ERIIEK
+247 ERIIQK

-281 EDFVVIPDADENM
+281 DDFVVIPDADENM

-304 SEIQKEAE
+304 DEIQKNAE
-312 KAVLKHTVTVDDD
+312 KAFMKQAEEDDD
-325 EDDEEDEEEEED
+325 DDDEDEEEER
-337 HPRHKKKDVKA
+337 PKKK
-348 SRKNDDEEDDEE
+348 RKSKPKDEDEDDDEEDDEE
-360 DDDEEDEED
+360 DDDEEDDDDD
-369 DEESSKK
+369 DESSGR
-376 EKAITIL
+376 EKVITVL
-383 GIVAAIVIVVIIIVI
+383 GIIAAIVIVIIIIVI
-398 IASSMGLFKRIKS
+398 AASSLGLFKRIKS
-411 NSTSTDATTE
+411 NSSNPSGAITE
-421 EDASD
+421 ETD
-426 STDSSSDSK
+426 DSSSDA
-435 DSSSDSSDT
+435 SSGTSDSSDN
-444 SDSADSSEQVTVP
+444 VTVP
-457 SVIGMTETEAKKAL
+457 SVIGMNKTDAKKTL
-471 KAVGLGYKNGGSQS
+471 KDQGLGFKDGGVQS
-485 SEEYESGLA
+485 SDDYEEGLA
-494 VSQSVEANTKTKK
+494 VSQDAEAGSEVKK
-507 NSTITVKYSSGKG
+507 NTTVTVKFSSGKG
-520 AISIPSVVGYD
+520 AITIPSVVGYD

-538 LTDAGFKYTRNY
+538 LTDAGFKYVRNY
-550 SYDDNVE
+550 DYSDTVE
-557 QGKVISQSP
+557 TGKVISQSP
-566 DGNTAGKQGDTVSII
+566 EGNTAGKSGDTITII
-581 VSQGKEQKKVPYIVG
+581 VSQGKEQKKVPSIVG
-596 KSQTD
+596 KTQAD
-601 AQNAIT
+601 AESAIT
-607 SAGLS
+607 AAGLV
-612 VGDITTQN
+612 VGDITEVN
-620 SDTVAAGN
+620 SDTVAAGS
-628 VISQAPASGTNVD
+628 VIEQDPATGTNVD
-641 SGSTVDFVVSLGKE
+641 SGSPVNFVISLGKE
-655 EVLYSYSGSV
+655 EVYYSYSGSV

-697 INANGMSTS
+697 ISANGMSTS

>member
-1 MDNMNNNVESGILLA
+1 MYNMNTNVESGIMLE
-16 NRYEIIEKIGAGGMS
+16 NRYEILEKIGAGGMS

-128 GIEAAHKKEI
+128 GIEAAHKKNI

-185 EQARNGYVS
+185 EQARNGYVTF
-194 YTTDIYSLGIVM
+194 TTDIYSLGIVM
-206 YEMVAGRVPYDGD
+206 YEMVTGRVPYDGE

-247 ERIIEK
+247 ERIIQK

-281 EDFVVIPDADENM
+281 DDFVVIPDADENM

-304 SEIQKEAE
+304 DEIQKNAE
-312 KAVLKHTVTVDDD
+312 KAFMKQAEEDDD
-325 EDDEEDEEEEED
+325 DDDEDEEEES
-337 HPRHKKKDVKA
+337 PKKK
-348 SRKNDDEEDDEE
+348 RKSKPKDEDEDDDEEDDEE
-360 DDDEEDEED
+360 DDDEEDDDDD
-369 DEESSKK
+369 DESSGR
-376 EKAITIL
+376 EKVITVL
-383 GIVAAIVIVVIIIVI
+383 GIIAAIVIVIIIIVI
-398 IASSMGLFKRIKS
+398 AASSLGLFKRIKS
-411 NSTSTDATTE
+411 NSSNPSGAITE
-421 EDASD
+421 ETD
-426 STDSSSDSK
+426 DSSSDA
-435 DSSSDSSDT
+435 SSGTSDSSDN
-444 SDSADSSEQVTVP
+444 VTVP
-457 SVIGMTETEAKKAL
+457 SVIGMNKTDAKKTL
-471 KAVGLGYKNGGSQS
+471 KDQGLGFKDGGVQS
-485 SEEYESGLA
+485 SDDYEEGLA
-494 VSQSVEANTKTKK
+494 VSQDAEAGSEVKK
-507 NSTITVKYSSGKG
+507 NTTVTVKFSSGKG
-520 AISIPSVVGYD
+520 AITIPSVVGYD

-538 LTDAGFKYTRNY
+538 LTDAGFKYVRNY
-550 SYDDNVE
+550 DYSDTVE
-557 QGKVISQSP
+557 TGKVISQSP
-566 DGNTAGKQGDTVSII
+566 EGNTAGKSGDTITII
-581 VSQGKEQKKVPYIVG
+581 VSQGKEQKKVPSIVG
-596 KSQTD
+596 KTQAD
-601 AQNAIT
+601 AESAIT
-607 SAGLS
+607 AAGLV
-612 VGDITTQN
+612 VGDITEVN
-620 SDTVAAGN
+620 SDTVAAGS
-628 VISQAPASGTNVD
+628 VIEQDPATGTNVD
-641 SGSTVDFVVSLGKE
+641 SGSPVNFVISLGKE
-655 EVLYSYSGSV
+655 EVYYSYSGSV

-697 INANGMSTS
+697 ISANGMSTS

>member
-1 MDNMNNNVESGILLA
+1 MDNMNTNVESGIMLA
-16 NRYEIIEKIGAGGMS
+16 NRYEILDKIGAGGMS

-128 GIEAAHKKEI
+128 GIEAAHKKNI

-185 EQARNGYVS
+185 EQARNGYVTF
-194 YTTDIYSLGIVM
+194 TTDIYSLGIVM
-206 YEMVAGRVPYDGD
+206 YEMVTGRVPYDGE

-247 ERIIEK
+247 ERIIQK

-281 EDFVVIPDADENM
+281 DDFVVIPDADENM

-304 SEIQKEAE
+304 DEIQKNAE
-312 KAVLKHTVTVDDD
+312 KAFMKQAEEDDD
-325 EDDEEDEEEEED
+325 DDDEDEEEER
-337 HPRHKKKDVKA
+337 PKKK
-348 SRKNDDEEDDEE
+348 RKSKPKDEDEDDDEEDDEE
-360 DDDEEDEED
+360 DDDEEDDDDD
-369 DEESSKK
+369 DESSGR
-376 EKAITIL
+376 EKVITVL
-383 GIVAAIVIVVIIIVI
+383 GIIAAIVIVIIIIVI
-398 IASSMGLFKRIKS
+398 AASSLGLFKRIKS
-411 NSTSTDATTE
+411 NSSNPSGAITE
-421 EDASD
+421 ETD
-426 STDSSSDSK
+426 DSSSDA
-435 DSSSDSSDT
+435 SSGTSDSSDN
-444 SDSADSSEQVTVP
+444 VTVP
-457 SVIGMTETEAKKAL
+457 SVIGMNKTDAKKTL
-471 KAVGLGYKNGGSQS
+471 KDQGLGFKDGGVQS
-485 SEEYESGLA
+485 SDDYEEGLA
-494 VSQSVEANTKTKK
+494 VFQDAEAGSEVKNNTTV
-507 NSTITVKYSSGKG
+507 TVKFSSGKG
-520 AISIPSVVGYD
+520 AITIPSVVGYD

-538 LTDAGFKYTRNY
+538 LTDAGFKYVRNY
-550 SYDDNVE
+550 DYSDTVE
-557 QGKVISQSP
+557 TGKVISQSP
-566 DGNTAGKQGDTVSII
+566 EGNTAGKSGDTITII
-581 VSQGKEQKKVPYIVG
+581 VSQGKEQKKGPSIVG
-596 KSQTD
+596 KTQAD
-601 AQNAIT
+601 AESAIT
-607 SAGLS
+607 AAGLV
-612 VGDITTQN
+612 VGDITEVN
-620 SDTVAAGN
+620 SDTVAAGS
-628 VISQAPASGTNVD
+628 VIEQDPATGTNVD
-641 SGSTVDFVVSLGKE
+641 SGSPVNFVISLGKE
-655 EVLYSYSGSV
+655 EVYYSYSGSV

-697 INANGMSTS
+697 ISANGMSTS

>member
-1 MDNMNNNVESGILLA
+1 MDNMNTNVESGIMLA
-16 NRYEIIEKIGAGGMS
+16 NRYEILEKIGAGGMS

-128 GIEAAHKKEI
+128 GIEAAHKKNI

-185 EQARNGYVS
+185 EQARNGYVTF
-194 YTTDIYSLGIVM
+194 TTDIYSLGIVM
-206 YEMVAGRVPYDGD
+206 YEMVTGRVPYDGE

-247 ERIIEK
+247 ERIIQK

-281 EDFVVIPDADENM
+281 DDFVVIPDADENM

-304 SEIQKEAE
+304 DEIQKNAE
-312 KAVLKHTVTVDDD
+312 KAFMKQAEEDDD
-325 EDDEEDEEEEED
+325 DDDEDEEEES
-337 HPRHKKKDVKA
+337 PKKK
-348 SRKNDDEEDDEE
+348 RKSKPKDEDEDDDEEDDEE
-360 DDDEEDEED
+360 DDDEEDDDDD
-369 DEESSKK
+369 DESSGR
-376 EKAITIL
+376 EKVITVL
-383 GIVAAIVIVVIIIVI
+383 GIIAAIVIVIIIIVI
-398 IASSMGLFKRIKS
+398 AASSLGLFKRIKS
-411 NSTSTDATTE
+411 NSSNPSGAITE
-421 EDASD
+421 ETD
-426 STDSSSDSK
+426 DSSSDA
-435 DSSSDSSDT
+435 SSGTSDSSDN
-444 SDSADSSEQVTVP
+444 VTVP
-457 SVIGMTETEAKKAL
+457 SVIGMNKTDAKKTL
-471 KAVGLGYKNGGSQS
+471 KDQGLGFKDGGVQS
-485 SEEYESGLA
+485 SDDYEEGLA
-494 VSQSVEANTKTKK
+494 VSQDAEAGSEVKK
-507 NSTITVKYSSGKG
+507 NTTVTVKFSSGKG
-520 AISIPSVVGYD
+520 AITIPSVVGYD

-538 LTDAGFKYTRNY
+538 LTDAGFKYVRNY
-550 SYDDNVE
+550 DYSDTVE
-557 QGKVISQSP
+557 TGKVISQSP
-566 DGNTAGKQGDTVSII
+566 EGNTAGKSGDTITII
-581 VSQGKEQKKVPYIVG
+581 VSQGKEQKKVPSIVG
-596 KSQTD
+596 KTQAD
-601 AQNAIT
+601 AESAIT
-607 SAGLS
+607 AAGLV
-612 VGDITTQN
+612 VGDITEVN
-620 SDTVAAGN
+620 SDTVAAGS
-628 VISQAPASGTNVD
+628 VIEQDPATGTNVD
-641 SGSTVDFVVSLGKE
+641 SGSPVNFVISLGKE
-655 EVLYSYSGSV
+655 EVYYSYSGSV

-697 INANGMSTS
+697 ISANGMSTS

>member
-1 MDNMNNNVESGILLA
+1 MYNMNTNVESGIMLA
-16 NRYEIIEKIGAGGMS
+16 NRYEILEKIGAGGMS

-128 GIEAAHKKEI
+128 GIEAAHKKNI

-185 EQARNGYVS
+185 EQARNGYVTF
-194 YTTDIYSLGIVM
+194 TTDIYSLGIVM
-206 YEMVAGRVPYDGD
+206 YEMVTGRVPYDGE

-247 ERIIEK
+247 ERIIQK

-281 EDFVVIPDADENM
+281 DDFVVIPDADENM

-304 SEIQKEAE
+304 DEIQKNAE
-312 KAVLKHTVTVDDD
+312 KAFMKQAEEDDD
-325 EDDEEDEEEEED
+325 DDDEDEEEES
-337 HPRHKKKDVKA
+337 PKKK
-348 SRKNDDEEDDEE
+348 RKSKPKDEDEDDDEEDDEE
-360 DDDEEDEED
+360 DDDEEDDDDD
-369 DEESSKK
+369 DESSGR
-376 EKAITIL
+376 EKVITVL
-383 GIVAAIVIVVIIIVI
+383 GIIAAIVIVIIIIVI
-398 IASSMGLFKRIKS
+398 AASSLGLFKRIKS
-411 NSTSTDATTE
+411 NSSNPSGAITE
-421 EDASD
+421 ETD
-426 STDSSSDSK
+426 DSSSDA
-435 DSSSDSSDT
+435 SSGTSDSSDN
-444 SDSADSSEQVTVP
+444 VTVP
-457 SVIGMTETEAKKAL
+457 SVIGMNKTDAKKTL
-471 KAVGLGYKNGGSQS
+471 KDQGLGFKDGGVQS
-485 SEEYESGLA
+485 SDDYEEGLA
-494 VSQSVEANTKTKK
+494 VSQDAEAGSEVKK
-507 NSTITVKYSSGKG
+507 NTTVTVKFSSGKG
-520 AISIPSVVGYD
+520 AITIPSVVGYD

-538 LTDAGFKYTRNY
+538 LTDAGFKYVRNY
-550 SYDDNVE
+550 DYSDTVE
-557 QGKVISQSP
+557 TGKVISQSP
-566 DGNTAGKQGDTVSII
+566 EGNTAGKSGDTITII
-581 VSQGKEQKKVPYIVG
+581 VSQGKEQKKVPSIVG
-596 KSQTD
+596 KTQAD
-601 AQNAIT
+601 AESAIT
-607 SAGLS
+607 AAGLV
-612 VGDITTQN
+612 VGDITEVN
-620 SDTVAAGN
+620 SDTVAAGS
-628 VISQAPASGTNVD
+628 VIEQDPATGTNVD
-641 SGSTVDFVVSLGKE
+641 SGSPVNFVISLGKE
-655 EVLYSYSGSV
+655 EVYYSYSGSV

-697 INANGMSTS
+697 ISANGMSTS

>member
-1 MDNMNNNVESGILLA
+1 MDNMNTNVESGIMLE
-16 NRYEIIEKIGAGGMS
+16 NRYEILEKIGAGGMS

-128 GIEAAHKKEI
+128 GIEAAHKKNI

-185 EQARNGYVS
+185 EQARNGYVTF
-194 YTTDIYSLGIVM
+194 TTDIYSLGIVM
-206 YEMVAGRVPYDGD
+206 YEMVTGRVPYDGE

-247 ERIIEK
+247 ERIIQK

-281 EDFVVIPDADENM
+281 DDFVVIPDADENM

-304 SEIQKEAE
+304 DEIQKNAE
-312 KAVLKHTVTVDDD
+312 KAFMKQAEEDDD
-325 EDDEEDEEEEED
+325 DDDEDEEEER
-337 HPRHKKKDVKA
+337 PKKK
-348 SRKNDDEEDDEE
+348 RKSKPKDEDEDDDEEDDEE
-360 DDDEEDEED
+360 DDDEEDDDDD
-369 DEESSKK
+369 DESSGR
-376 EKAITIL
+376 EKVITVL
-383 GIVAAIVIVVIIIVI
+383 GIIAAIVIVIIIIVI
-398 IASSMGLFKRIKS
+398 AASSLGLFKRIKS
-411 NSTSTDATTE
+411 NSSNSSGAITE
-421 EDASD
+421 ETD
-426 STDSSSDSK
+426 DSSSDA
-435 DSSSDSSDT
+435 SSGTSDSSDN
-444 SDSADSSEQVTVP
+444 VTVP
-457 SVIGMTETEAKKAL
+457 SVIGMNKTDAKKTL
-471 KAVGLGYKNGGSQS
+471 KDQGLGFKDGGVQS
-485 SEEYESGLA
+485 SDDYEEGLA
-494 VSQSVEANTKTKK
+494 VFQDAEAGSEVKK
-507 NSTITVKYSSGKG
+507 NTTVTVKFSSGKG
-520 AISIPSVVGYD
+520 AITIPSVVGYD

-538 LTDAGFKYTRNY
+538 LTDAGFKYVRNY
-550 SYDDNVE
+550 DYSDTVE
-557 QGKVISQSP
+557 TGKVISQSP
-566 DGNTAGKQGDTVSII
+566 EGNTAGKSGDTITII
-581 VSQGKEQKKVPYIVG
+581 VSQGKEQKKVPSIVG
-596 KSQTD
+596 KTQAD
-601 AQNAIT
+601 AESAIT
-607 SAGLS
+607 AAGLV
-612 VGDITTQN
+612 VGDITEVN
-620 SDTVAAGN
+620 SDTVAAGS
-628 VISQAPASGTNVD
+628 VIEQDPATGTNVD
-641 SGSTVDFVVSLGKE
+641 SGSPVNFVISLGKE
-655 EVLYSYSGSV
+655 EVYYSYSGSV

-697 INANGMSTS
+697 ISANGMSTS

>member
-1 MDNMNNNVESGILLA
+1 MDNMNTNVESGIMLA
-16 NRYEIIEKIGAGGMS
+16 NRYEILEKIGAGGMS

-49 LKQEFAEDRTFVAKF
+49 LKQEFAEDRIFVAKF

-128 GIEAAHKKEI
+128 GIEAAHKKNI

-185 EQARNGYVS
+185 EQARNGYVTF
-194 YTTDIYSLGIVM
+194 TTDIYSLGIVM
-206 YEMVAGRVPYDGD
+206 YEMVTGRVPYDGE

-247 ERIIEK
+247 ERIIQK

-281 EDFVVIPDADENM
+281 DDFVVIPDADENM

-304 SEIQKEAE
+304 DEIQKNAE
-312 KAVLKHTVTVDDD
+312 KAFMKQAEEDDD
-325 EDDEEDEEEEED
+325 DDDEDEEEER
-337 HPRHKKKDVKA
+337 PKKK
-348 SRKNDDEEDDEE
+348 RKSKPKDEDEDDDEEDDEE
-360 DDDEEDEED
+360 DDDEEDDDDD
-369 DEESSKK
+369 DESSGR
-376 EKAITIL
+376 EKVITVL
-383 GIVAAIVIVVIIIVI
+383 GIIAAIVIVIIIIVI
-398 IASSMGLFKRIKS
+398 AASSLGLFKRIKS
-411 NSTSTDATTE
+411 NSSNSSGAITE
-421 EDASD
+421 ETD
-426 STDSSSDSK
+426 DSSSDA
-435 DSSSDSSDT
+435 SSGTSDSSDN
-444 SDSADSSEQVTVP
+444 VTVP
-457 SVIGMTETEAKKAL
+457 SVIGMNKTDAKKTL
-471 KAVGLGYKNGGSQS
+471 KDQGLGFKDGGVQS
-485 SEEYESGLA
+485 SDDYEEGLA
-494 VSQSVEANTKTKK
+494 VSQDAEAGSEVKK
-507 NSTITVKYSSGKG
+507 NTTVTVKFSSGKG
-520 AISIPSVVGYD
+520 AITIPSVVSYD

-538 LTDAGFKYTRNY
+538 LTDAGFKYVRNY
-550 SYDDNVE
+550 DYSDTVE
-557 QGKVISQSP
+557 TGKVISQSP
-566 DGNTAGKQGDTVSII
+566 EGNTAGKSGDTITII
-581 VSQGKEQKKVPYIVG
+581 VSQGKEQKKVPSIVG
-596 KSQTD
+596 KTQAD
-601 AQNAIT
+601 AESAIT
-607 SAGLS
+607 AAGLV
-612 VGDITTQN
+612 VGDITEVN
-620 SDTVAAGN
+620 SDTVAAGS
-628 VISQAPASGTNVD
+628 VIEQDPATGTNVD
-641 SGSTVDFVVSLGKE
+641 SGSPVNFVISLGKE
-655 EVLYSYSGSV
+655 EVYYSYSGSV

-697 INANGMSTS
+697 ISANGMSTS